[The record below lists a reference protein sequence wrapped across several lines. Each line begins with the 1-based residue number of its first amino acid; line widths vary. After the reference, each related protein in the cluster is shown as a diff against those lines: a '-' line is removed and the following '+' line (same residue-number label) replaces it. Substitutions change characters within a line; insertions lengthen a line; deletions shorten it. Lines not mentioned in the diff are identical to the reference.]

1 MLQLKS
7 NNTKSV
13 KPFLKWAGGKT
24 QLIGE
29 LEKIIP
35 AEYDT
40 YIEAF
45 LGGGAL
51 FFHLRP
57 TKAILSDIN
66 PELINCYTVVRD
78 DVEALIEQLKTFRD
92 SEDFYYTLRETD
104 LGTLNDIE
112 RAARFIYLN
121 RTCFNGLYRE
131 NKNGKFNV
139 PYGKYKN
146 PSFCDEDRLYTAH
159 GALENTKLICADYKT
174 VLRRYSQHNDLVFL
188 DPPYVPVGKFSDF
201 QRYTK
206 DFFYDDDHI
215 ELRDEFNRLVKIGAK
230 VILTNSNV
238 EFVRELYSGYK
249 SEVFKTKRLIS
260 SKTSSRTGE
269 DLVIHSITGK
279 KKLDSKEELLE
290 NFPGTRYMGS
300 KYKMLPF
307 LWDSIKDLD
316 FNTVLD
322 AFSGSG
328 CVSYMLKQKGIEVYS
343 NDFMSFSANFT
354 KALIENSTVRL
365 SEDDLTFLL
374 KANLEAKNFIRTTFK
389 DLYFDDADN
398 LFLDNLVAN
407 IPLLNDEY
415 KISLAYSAIS
425 RACMKKRARGI
436 FTYVGARYNDGRR
449 DLQLPLEEHFVENVR
464 YFNDAVFNNGR
475 LNKSFNH
482 DVFNLNVKA
491 DLVYFDPPYLTS
503 KSDNDYTRRYH
514 FVEGLVKNWEG
525 LNIDF
530 STKTKKFK
538 KYNSPF
544 DSKNTVNEAL
554 DKLFALHKES
564 ILVVSYS
571 SNSIPSKEEMIKILS
586 KYKQKIILKEIDY
599 QYSFGNQNHKISDNA
614 NKVKEYLFIAK

>member
-1 MLQLKS
+1 MYKTKENIKS
-7 NNTKSV
+7 I

-24 QLIGE
+24 QLLNE
-29 LEKIIP
+29 LDKFIP
-35 AEYDT
+35 EEYGT

-66 PELINCYTVVRD
+66 PELINCYTIVRD
-78 DVEALIEQLKTFRD
+78 NIESLIAELKTFTD
-92 SEDFYYTLRETD
+92 SEAFYYEVRSLD
-104 LGTLNDIE
+104 LSTLNDIE
-112 RAARFIYLN
+112 RATRFIYLN

-131 NKNGKFNV
+131 NKNGEFNV

-146 PSFCDEDRLYTAH
+146 PQFCDENRLYAAH
-159 GALENTKLICADYKT
+159 EALQGSKLVCANYKT
-174 VLRRYSQHNDLVFL
+174 VLKRYAQYGDLVFL

-215 ELRDEFNRLVKIGAK
+215 ELRDEFNRLEKIGAK

-238 EFVRELYSGYK
+238 EFVHELYKGHK
-249 SEVFKTKRLIS
+249 IEIFNTKRLIS
-260 SKTSSRTGE
+260 SKSSTRTGQ
-269 DLVIHSITGK
+269 DLVVYSVNGK
-279 KKLDSKEELLE
+279 KKSEAKQELLE

-300 KYKMLPF
+300 KYKILPF
-307 LWDSIKDLD
+307 LWENIKNLE
-316 FNTVLD
+316 FKTALD

-343 NDFMSFSANFT
+343 NDFMAFSANFT
-354 KALIENSTVRL
+354 KALIENSNVLLDEQDIQT
-365 SEDDLTFLL
+365 LL
-374 KANLEAKNFIRTTFK
+374 KDNLNAGTFVQNTFR
-389 DLYFDDADN
+389 DLYFEDEDN
-398 LFLDNLVAN
+398 AFIDRIIAN
-407 IPLLNDEY
+407 VDLLNNDY
-415 KISLAYSAIS
+415 KKALALGAIT
-425 RACMKKRARGI
+425 RACMKKRPRGI
-436 FTYVGARYNDGRR
+436 FTYVGARYDDGRR
-449 DLQLPLEEHFVENVR
+449 DLQLSLEEHFLENVES
-464 YFNDAVFNNGR
+464 FNNAVFDNGQS
-475 LNKSFNH
+475 NMSFNC
-482 DVFNLNVKA
+482 DVFDIDIKA

-525 LNIDF
+525 LVIDQ

-538 KYNSPF
+538 KYKSPF

-554 DKLFALHKES
+554 DRLFNKFKDS

-571 SNSIPSKEEMIKILS
+571 SNSIPSKEEMIELLS
-586 KYKQKIILKEIDY
+586 KYKKDVELREIDY
-599 QYSFGNQNHKISDNA
+599 QYSFGNQNHKVGNNA
-614 NKVKEYLFIAK
+614 NSVKEYLFIAK